1 VLGGDAIDAEEG
13 LEKELG
19 NAEVFLGESG
29 TWLSGEIAEKLG
41 MGGKEIV
48 ADGG

>member
-1 VLGGDAIDAEEG
+1 MLGGDAIDAEEG

-19 NAEVFLGESG
+19 NAEVFLGESSA
-29 TWLSGEIAEKLG
+29 WLSGEIAEELG
-41 MGGKEIV
+41 VGGKEVV